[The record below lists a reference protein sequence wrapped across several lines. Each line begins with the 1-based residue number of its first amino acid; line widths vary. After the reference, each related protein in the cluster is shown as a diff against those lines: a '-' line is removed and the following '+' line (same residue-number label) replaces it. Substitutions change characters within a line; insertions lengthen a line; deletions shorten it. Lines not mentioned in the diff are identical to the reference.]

1 MTMAPTKTAAR
12 KFYRLLKDAEE
23 APVIISRHGKARAV
37 LVSIRRFRLYE
48 KVLAHVSEDA
58 AAASLRAALENAR
71 EGRLGIAS
79 RALKKAAELGAE
91 RPSNPGKSGR

>member
-1 MTMAPTKTAAR
+1 MVPTKTAAR
-12 KFYRLLKDAEE
+12 CFYRLLEDADE
-23 APVIISRHGKARAV
+23 APVVISRHGRPRAV
-37 LVSIRRFRLYE
+37 VVSIRRFRLYE

-71 EGRLGIAS
+71 EGRLGLAS
-79 RALKKAAELGAE
+79 RALKRAAELGAV